1 MATKI
6 LTCTCKHELQDKLHG
21 HGQRVF
27 NSTSKQQTFRCTVC
41 KKERVLGE
49 SISNTKGKK

>member
-41 KKERVLGE
+41 KKERILGE
-49 SISNTKGKK
+49 PIAKGKK